1 MVIWIIHICTFDYIP
16 STLVF
21 YVSLSISFYRADF
34 FYCALFYP
42 NLGAYKLPIFR
53 TQSHTWRF
61 VWRTFF
67 LFLSSLNPKMRAAL
81 NCFITC
87 NYRFKKK
94 KNNKNANPDN
104 IFASLSISIINC
116 ITHLN
121 WRLPVWQSAHKTIL
135 HKHHQ
140 SNQSSIHLIHVTR
153 VHFVAVFFPHRKIV
167 CVFFFLVLYSN
178 IKIHLFQQQMAVSQ
192 SNIDWFYVWEC
203 VINVCVSK

>member
-94 KNNKNANPDN
+94 KTTKMPIQIIFSPAYQYQSLTVLPIWIDDYPFDN
-104 IFASLSISIINC
+104 RHTKPFCISIINQ
-116 ITHLN
+116 IN
-121 WRLPVWQSAHKTIL
+121 RQSI
-135 HKHHQ
+135 
-140 SNQSSIHLIHVTR
+140 
-153 VHFVAVFFPHRKIV
+153 
-167 CVFFFLVLYSN
+167 
-178 IKIHLFQQQMAVSQ
+178 
-192 SNIDWFYVWEC
+192 
-203 VINVCVSK
+203 